1 MKKVFLVQLLLAW
14 VCIENHAQTVT
25 YNHDESVMNQV
36 TIQETGSG
44 SFTPDTY
51 YDVFHKDYRNY
62 AARDNKLTFRTLVVA
77 AEKRQEP
84 YAEEI
89 DSALTKRAKVE
100 ALNLA
105 DRQVDAVWLVEKD
118 KVMDAL
124 DTFKSNIEKIT
135 LYGGTYT
142 SYENWVEIYNMLVC
156 GLNYIRN
163 SYLPNSERQEQ
174 YLEIYNDAKSRNKK
188 LARLLAFWMERKS
201 IAWSGREL
209 KRKDDLIKNSGSNA
223 LTRWKLAAINARGNK
238 Q

>member
-1 MKKVFLVQLLLAW
+1 MRKILLVQLFLAW
-14 VCIENHAQTVT
+14 VCFENHAQSVT

-44 SFTPDTY
+44 SFTPDIY

-62 AARDNKLTFRTLVVA
+62 AAQDNKLTFRTLVVA

-105 DRQVDAVWLVEKD
+105 DRQVDAVWLVEKE
-118 KVMDAL
+118 KMTAAL
-124 DTFKSNIEKIT
+124 NTFKSNIEEIT
-135 LYGGTYT
+135 LCGGKYA
-142 SYENWVEIYNMLVC
+142 SYENWVEVYNMLVC

-174 YLEIYNDAKSRNKK
+174 YLEIYNDVKSRNKK
-188 LARLLAFWMERKS
+188 LVRLLAFWKERKGL
-201 IAWSGREL
+201 AWSGREL
-209 KRKDDLIKNSGSNA
+209 KRKDDSIKNSSSNA

>member
-135 LYGGTYT
+135 LSGGTYRA
-142 SYENWVEIYNMLVC
+142 YENWVEIYNMLVC
-156 GLNYIRN
+156 GLNYIKN

-174 YLEIYNDAKSRNKK
+174 YLEIYNDVKSRNKK
-188 LARLLAFWMERKS
+188 LARLLAFWKERKS
-201 IAWSGREL
+201 IVWSGREL

>member
-1 MKKVFLVQLLLAW
+1 MKKLFLVQMLLAW

-25 YNHDESVMNQV
+25 YNHDESVMNQM
-36 TIQETGSG
+36 TIQETGLG

-77 AEKRQEP
+77 AENRQEP

-105 DRQVDAVWLVEKD
+105 DRQVDAVWLVEKE
-118 KVMDAL
+118 KVMGAL
-124 DTFKSNIEKIT
+124 NTFKSNIEEIT
-135 LYGGTYT
+135 LSGGTYT

-174 YLEIYNDAKSRNKK
+174 YLEIYNDVKSRNKK
-188 LARLLAFWMERKS
+188 LARLLAFWKERKS
-201 IAWSGREL
+201 IARSGREL
-209 KRKDDLIKNSGSNA
+209 KRKDDLIKNSGFNA
-223 LTRWKLAAINARGNK
+223 LTRWKLAATNARGNK

>member
-1 MKKVFLVQLLLAW
+1 MKKVFLVQMLLAW
-14 VCIENHAQTVT
+14 VYIENHAQTVT

-174 YLEIYNDAKSRNKK
+174 YLEIYSDVKSRNKK
-188 LARLLAFWMERKS
+188 LARLLASWKERKS
-201 IAWSGREL
+201 IAWSGRGL
-209 KRKDDLIKNSGSNA
+209 KRKEDLIKNSGSIA
-223 LTRWKLAAINARGNK
+223 LTRWKLAALNARGNK

>member
-188 LARLLAFWMERKS
+188 LARLLAFWTERKS
-201 IAWSGREL
+201 IAWSGRER
-209 KRKDDLIKNSGSNA
+209 KRKDDLIKNSSSNA
-223 LTRWKLAAINARGNK
+223 LTRWKLAAINARVNK

>member
-188 LARLLAFWMERKS
+188 LARLLALWKERKS
-201 IAWSGREL
+201 IYWSGREL

>member
-77 AEKRQEP
+77 AEKRQVP

-142 SYENWVEIYNMLVC
+142 SYANWVEIYNMLVC

-163 SYLPNSERQEQ
+163 SYG
-174 YLEIYNDAKSRNKK
+174 AKDTEGIS
-188 LARLLAFWMERKS
+188 
-201 IAWSGREL
+201 
-209 KRKDDLIKNSGSNA
+209 
-223 LTRWKLAAINARGNK
+223 
-238 Q
+238 